1 LKGNDL
7 KSDPGNQVQDSDP
20 DVKVVEIRRDHDVKV
35 HMIRIPVAV
44 LVGKRKAPFPKSK
57 GVTVERFQWR
67 HDFNPGPGHQ

>member
-20 DVKVVEIRRDHDVKV
+20 DVKVLEIRRDHDVKV

-44 LVGKRKAPFPKSK
+44 LIGKQGFLFPEIEK
-57 GVTVERFQWR
+57 VMRE
-67 HDFNPGPGHQ
+67 